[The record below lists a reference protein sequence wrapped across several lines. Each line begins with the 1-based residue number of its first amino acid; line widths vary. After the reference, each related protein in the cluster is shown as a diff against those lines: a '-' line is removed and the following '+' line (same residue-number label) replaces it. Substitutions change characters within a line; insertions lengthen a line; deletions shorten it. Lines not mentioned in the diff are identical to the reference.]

1 MHIMTATTSIH
12 YIIKGFHAMILTSQ
26 YLWMVILMTSYL
38 RLALQDK
45 NLPDQWKTQQDGV
58 ATDDGPAVAYLPA
71 YAIPDGSP
79 VDPCVTCRPRRT
91 THNCRRNTLDGC
103 PSRPSSTCITTKRCK
118 SQASTRSTK
127 RLCSSSSS
135 RPAFLSSTEKNMKRS
150 NRSSNH
156 VKPNH
161 TGLKGFNFKPL

>member
-1 MHIMTATTSIH
+1 MHIMIPTTLIH
-12 YIIKGFHAMILTSQ
+12 YIIKGFRVMILTSQ
-26 YLWMVILMTSYL
+26 YLLMAILMTSYF

-58 ATDDGPAVAYLPA
+58 ATDDGPAAAYLPA

-103 PSRPSSTCITTKRCK
+103 PSRSSSTCGTTKRCK
-118 SQASTRSTK
+118 SQARTRSTK

-135 RPAFLSSTEKNMKRS
+135 RPASFSSTKKTTKRI
-150 NRSSNH
+150 NRSSIR
-156 VKPNH
+156 VKSNPN
-161 TGLKGFNFKPL
+161 GLKGFNFKPL

>member
-1 MHIMTATTSIH
+1 MA
-12 YIIKGFHAMILTSQ
+12 
-26 YLWMVILMTSYL
+26 ILMTSYL
-38 RLALQDK
+38 RLTLQDK
-45 NLPDQWKTQQDGV
+45 NLPDHGIQGKTQRDGV
-58 ATDDGPAVAYLPA
+58 AANDSPAAAYLPA

-103 PSRPSSTCITTKRCK
+103 PSRPSSTCGTTKRCK
-118 SQASTRSTK
+118 SQARTRSTK

-135 RPAFLSSTEKNMKRS
+135 RPASFSSTKKTMKRS
-150 NRSSNH
+150 NRSSIR

-161 TGLKGFNFKPL
+161 TGLKDLNF